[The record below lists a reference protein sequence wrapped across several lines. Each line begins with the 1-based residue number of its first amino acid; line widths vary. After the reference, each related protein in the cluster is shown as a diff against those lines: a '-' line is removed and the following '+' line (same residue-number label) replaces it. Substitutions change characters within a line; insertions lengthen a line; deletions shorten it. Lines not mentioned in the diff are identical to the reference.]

1 MPLRRKPRFDSEAR
15 ETSQGDLPPSE
26 SRRSDA
32 LLRFGTYEVDLRA
45 GELRKS
51 GVKIKIQEKPFQIL
65 VVLLERPGEVV
76 TREELHR
83 RLWPP
88 DTFVDFDGSLNAATN
103 KLREALG
110 DSADNP
116 RFVETLP
123 RRGYRFI
130 APVEKPVQAAAVGS
144 GISYGETPS
153 PQGGAVPFAN
163 TPPMERAA
171 EGVATLRRD
180 HRYRTRFW
188 LSLCAVGAVTIASFL
203 LLPRLW
209 EPSGIARRPPPSGRI
224 MLGVLPFDNYTGDP
238 EQQYFVGGLTEEVIA
253 QLGRLNPER
262 LGVIARTSTA
272 AFGASA
278 RPIAQMGEELGIDYA
293 VEGSVRRENDRV
305 RITVQVIDVRDRTHT
320 WAENYEQ
327 QLSGIL
333 ELQTEIAG
341 FIARSLA
348 LKLLDDGAPQVG
360 VAKTT
365 NAAAYEAYLKGRYFR
380 EQITER
386 GFRKGIEYFERA
398 ISEDS
403 RYARAYS
410 GLAGCYCLLGG
421 HGMEVERPSHVLPRA
436 KEAARRA
443 LELDDSLA
451 EAHGVLGMI
460 ALKFD
465 WDLEEAQRRFRRATE
480 LNPSYAQGFLWYSL
494 YYEVIGQS
502 GEAIAQATRARDLD
516 PLSLAANVNLA
527 QQYHRAGRHDEAAE
541 QLEKALELSPN
552 FWAAHWVLGD
562 VHERRGSYQEAIAA
576 LSKAVLFSDKNPAP
590 LGSLG
595 FVYGLAGQPGPAL
608 EVLADLE
615 KLADERYV
623 SPFNM
628 AIVHL
633 GLGDKEEALEQLE
646 KGYRER
652 SRSMIWLKVDARL
665 RPLNDDPRFQN
676 LLKLLGFST

>member
-1 MPLRRKPRFDSEAR
+1 M
-15 ETSQGDLPPSE
+15 
-26 SRRSDA
+26 SDPHQA
-32 LLRFGTYEVDLRA
+32 FGMVRFGVYEVDLRA
-45 GELRKS
+45 GELRKR
-51 GVKIKIQEKPFQIL
+51 GRKVRLQEKPFQIL
-65 VVLLERPGEVV
+65 VALLERPGEVV

-110 DSADNP
+110 DSAEHP

-130 APVEKPVQAAAVGS
+130 GPVEKPVQAAATAAVGS
-144 GISYGETPS
+144 GISDDLTPS
-153 PQGGAVPFAN
+153 TQSGAALIEGIAPLAH
-163 TPPMERAA
+163 PA
-171 EGVATLRRD
+171 EGVATLSRS
-180 HRYRTRFW
+180 HRYRTPLW
-188 LSLCAVGAVTIASFL
+188 LALSAVGAAVVASYFL
-203 LLPRLW
+203 FPGFW
-209 EPSGIARRPPPSGRI
+209 EPSGSRALPPPSGRI

-238 EQQYFVGGLTEEVIA
+238 EQQYLVGGLTEEVIA

-278 RPIAQMGEELGIDYA
+278 RPIAQMGQELGIDYA

-341 FIARSLA
+341 LITRSLA
-348 LKLLDDGAPQVG
+348 LKLLDDDAPQVG
-360 VAKTT
+360 AAETT
-365 NAAAYEAYLKGRYFR
+365 NEAAYEAYLKGRYFR

-386 GFRKGIEYFERA
+386 GFRKGIEYFDRA
-398 ISEDS
+398 IDEDPD
-403 RYARAYS
+403 YARAYS

-421 HGMEVERPSHVLPRA
+421 HGMELERPSDVLPRA
-436 KEAARRA
+436 KEVAQRA

-494 YYEVIGQS
+494 YYEVTGQS
-502 GEAIAQATRARDLD
+502 EQAVARAARARDLD

-527 QQYHRAGRHDEAAE
+527 QQYYRAGRYDEAAE
-541 QLEKALELSPN
+541 QLDKALELNPN

-562 VHERRGSYQEAIAA
+562 IQERRGSYKEAIAA

-590 LGSLG
+590 LGSRM
-595 FVYGLAGQPGPAL
+595 PGTPLKAAALQNLQSTPPWPATQA
-608 EVLADLE
+608 VAD
-615 KLADERYV
+615 AAFRARRAA
-623 SPFNM
+623 S
-628 AIVHL
+628 A
-633 GLGDKEEALEQLE
+633 GLGSL
-646 KGYRER
+646 
-652 SRSMIWLKVDARL
+652 
-665 RPLNDDPRFQN
+665 
-676 LLKLLGFST
+676 

>member
-1 MPLRRKPRFDSEAR
+1 M
-15 ETSQGDLPPSE
+15 
-26 SRRSDA
+26 
-32 LLRFGTYEVDLRA
+32 LRFGTFEVDLRA

-51 GVKIKIQEKPFQIL
+51 GVKIRIQEKPFQIL
-65 VVLLERPGEVV
+65 EALLEHPGEVV
-76 TREELHR
+76 TREELHQ

-130 APVEKPVQAAAVGS
+130 APVEKPVQAAAGAAVGS
-144 GISYGETPS
+144 EISPGQTPS
-153 PQGGAVPFAN
+153 TKGGAAPFESIS
-163 TPPMERAA
+163 PMKAAA
-171 EGVATLRRD
+171 EGVATRGRAN
-180 HRYRTRFW
+180 RYTTRFW
-188 LSLCAVGAVTIASFL
+188 LTLCVVGVAAVASYL
-203 LLPRLW
+203 LLPRFW
-209 EPSGIARRPPPSGRI
+209 EPSTPPPPSGRV
-224 MLGVLPFDNYTGDP
+224 MLGVLPFENYTGDP

-253 QLGRLNPER
+253 QLGRLNPQR

-272 AFGASA
+272 AFRASA
-278 RPIAQMGEELGIDYA
+278 RPIAQMGEDLGIDYA
-293 VEGSVRRENDRV
+293 VEGSVRREDDRV
-305 RITVQVIDVRDRTHT
+305 RITVQMIDVRDRTHT
-320 WAENYEQ
+320 WVEDYEQ
-327 QLSGIL
+327 VLGGVL

-348 LKLLDDGAPQVG
+348 LKLLDGNIPQAGA
-360 VAKTT
+360 ANTT

-398 ISEDS
+398 IGEDP

-421 HGMEVERPSHVLPRA
+421 HGMEVERPSDVLPRA
-436 KEAARRA
+436 KAVARRA

-494 YYEVIGQS
+494 YYEVTGQS
-502 GEAIAQATRARDLD
+502 GEAIVQATRARDLD
-516 PLSLAANVNLA
+516 PLSLGANVNLA
-527 QQYHRAGRHDEAAE
+527 QQYHRAGLYDKAIE

-562 VHERRGSYQEAIAA
+562 THERKGSYDEATAA
-576 LSKAVLFSDKNPAP
+576 LSKAALFSAKNPAS

-595 FVYGLAGQPGPAL
+595 FVYGRAGQPRMAL
-608 EVLADLE
+608 EVLRDLE
-615 KLADERYV
+615 KLTDERYV

-628 AIVHL
+628 ALIHL
-633 GLGDKEEALEQLE
+633 GLDNKDQAMDWLE

-652 SRSMIWLKVDARL
+652 SRSMIWLNVDARFDPL
-665 RPLNDDPRFQN
+665 REDPRFQD
-676 LLKLLGFST
+676 LRHRIGLRG

>member
-1 MPLRRKPRFDSEAR
+1 M
-15 ETSQGDLPPSE
+15 
-26 SRRSDA
+26 SDPHQA
-32 LLRFGTYEVDLRA
+32 FGMVRFGVYEVDLRA
-45 GELRKS
+45 GELRKR
-51 GVKIKIQEKPFQIL
+51 GRKVRLQEKPFQIL
-65 VVLLERPGEVV
+65 AALLERPGEVV

-110 DSADNP
+110 DSAENP

-130 APVEKPVQAAAVGS
+130 GPVEKPVQAAATAAVGS
-144 GISYGETPS
+144 GISDDPAPS
-153 PQGGAVPFAN
+153 THGGAALIEDAAPLAH
-163 TPPMERAA
+163 AA
-171 EGVATLRRD
+171 EGVATLSRT
-180 HRYRTRFW
+180 HRYRTPLW
-188 LSLCAVGAVTIASFL
+188 LALSAIGAAVVASYFL
-203 LLPRLW
+203 FPGFW
-209 EPSGIARRPPPSGRI
+209 EPSGSRALPPPSGRI

-238 EQQYFVGGLTEEVIA
+238 EQQYLVGGLTEEVIA

-278 RPIAQMGEELGIDYA
+278 RPIAQMGQELGIDYA

-341 FIARSLA
+341 LITRSLA
-348 LKLLDDGAPQVG
+348 LKLLDDDAPQVG
-360 VAKTT
+360 AAETT
-365 NAAAYEAYLKGRYFR
+365 NEAAYEAYLKGRYFR

-386 GFRKGIEYFERA
+386 GFRKGIEYFDRA
-398 ISEDS
+398 IDEDPD
-403 RYARAYS
+403 YARAYS

-421 HGMEVERPSHVLPRA
+421 HGMELERPSDVLPRA
-436 KEAARRA
+436 KEVAQRA

-494 YYEVIGQS
+494 YRGMHLTPDDPTPCGRRLRRPHPRGAIGQRS
-502 GEAIAQATRARDLD
+502 
-516 PLSLAANVNLA
+516 
-527 QQYHRAGRHDEAAE
+527 
-541 QLEKALELSPN
+541 
-552 FWAAHWVLGD
+552 WVL
-562 VHERRGSYQEAIAA
+562 
-576 LSKAVLFSDKNPAP
+576 
-590 LGSLG
+590 
-595 FVYGLAGQPGPAL
+595 
-608 EVLADLE
+608 
-615 KLADERYV
+615 
-623 SPFNM
+623 
-628 AIVHL
+628 
-633 GLGDKEEALEQLE
+633 
-646 KGYRER
+646 
-652 SRSMIWLKVDARL
+652 
-665 RPLNDDPRFQN
+665 
-676 LLKLLGFST
+676 

>member
-1 MPLRRKPRFDSEAR
+1 MLK
-15 ETSQGDLPPSE
+15 
-26 SRRSDA
+26 
-32 LLRFGTYEVDLRA
+32 FGTYEVDLRA

-51 GVKIKIQEKPFQIL
+51 GVKIRIQEKPFQIL
-65 VVLLERPGEVV
+65 AALLERPGEVV
-76 TREELHR
+76 TREELHQ
-83 RLWPP
+83 RLWSP

-116 RFVETLP
+116 RFIETLP

-130 APVEKPVQAAAVGS
+130 ASVEKPVRAAAGAAVGS
-144 GISYGETPS
+144 ETS
-153 PQGGAVPFAN
+153 HDVAPF
-163 TPPMERAA
+163 TPGDAAPPENIPPTERAA
-171 EGVATLRRD
+171 GGVRTPRPA
-180 HRYRTRFW
+180 HRYAPRRS
-188 LSLCAVGAVTIASFL
+188 LALCAVGAAAVASYL

-209 EPSGIARRPPPSGRI
+209 DPSTPSPPSGRV

-238 EQQYFVGGLTEEVIA
+238 EQEYFVGGLTEEVIA
-253 QLGRLNPER
+253 QLGRLNPQR

-272 AFGASA
+272 AFRAST

-293 VEGSVRRENDRV
+293 VEGSVRREDDRV
-305 RITVQVIDVRDRTHT
+305 RITVQMIDVRDRTHT
-320 WAENYEQ
+320 WVEDYEQ
-327 QLSGIL
+327 VLGGVL

-348 LKLLDDGAPQVG
+348 LKLLDGDVPRPGAG
-360 VAKTT
+360 KTT
-365 NAAAYEAYLKGRYFR
+365 NATAYEAYLKGRFFR

-398 ISEDS
+398 IGEDP

-421 HGMEVERPSHVLPRA
+421 HGLEVERPSDVLPRA
-436 KEAARRA
+436 KEVAQRA

-494 YYEVIGQS
+494 YYEVTGQS

-527 QQYHRAGRHDEAAE
+527 QQYYRAELYDQAAE
-541 QLEKALELSPN
+541 QLDKALELNPN

-562 VHERRGSYQEAIAA
+562 VDERKGSYDEATAA
-576 LSKAVLFSDKNPAP
+576 LSKAALFSDNNPAP
-590 LGSLG
+590 LG
-595 FVYGLAGQPGPAL
+595 FVYGQAGQPSQAR
-608 EVLADLE
+608 EVLRDLTR
-615 KLADERYV
+615 LADERYV

-633 GLGDKEEALEQLE
+633 GLGDKDKAMEHLEA
-646 KGYRER
+646 GYRER
-652 SRSMIWLKVDARL
+652 SRSMIWLNVDRRL
-665 RPLNDDPRFQN
+665 RPLYDDPRFQD
-676 LLKLLGFST
+676 LRKRLGFSP

>member
-1 MPLRRKPRFDSEAR
+1 M
-15 ETSQGDLPPSE
+15 DLYGSGPAFPTE
-26 SRRSDA
+26 SVGATLLLLSDA
-32 LLRFGTYEVDLRA
+32 MLRFGTYEVDLRA

-65 VVLLERPGEVV
+65 AALLERPGEVV
-76 TREELHR
+76 TREELHQ

-88 DTFVDFDGSLNAATN
+88 NTFVDFDGSLNAATN

-130 APVEKPVQAAAVGS
+130 ASVERPVQAAASAAVGS
-144 GISYGETPS
+144 GISDGLTPS
-153 PQGGAVPFAN
+153 AKEN
-163 TPPMERAA
+163 TPPMEHAV
-171 EGVATLRRD
+171 EGGATLRRD
-180 HRYRTRFW
+180 HRYKTRFW
-188 LSLCAVGAVTIASFL
+188 LTLCAVGATAVASYFL
-203 LLPRLW
+203 APGLW
-209 EPSGIARRPPPSGRI
+209 EPSGSRTPPPPSGRI
-224 MLGVLPFDNYTGDP
+224 MLGVLPFENYTGDP

-253 QLGRLNPER
+253 QLGRLNPQR
-262 LGVIARTSTA
+262 LGVMARTSTA
-272 AFGASA
+272 AFKASA
-278 RPIAQMGEELGIDYA
+278 RPIAQMGQELGIDYA

-305 RITVQVIDVRDRTHT
+305 RITVQVVDVRDRTHT
-320 WAENYEQ
+320 WVEDYEQ
-327 QLSGIL
+327 QLNGIL
-333 ELQTEIAG
+333 ELQTQIAG
-341 FIARSLA
+341 FITRSLA

-360 VAKTT
+360 AAKTT

-398 ISEDS
+398 IAEDS

-421 HGMEVERPSHVLPRA
+421 HGMEVERPSDVLPRA
-436 KEAARRA
+436 KAVAQRA

-494 YYEVIGQS
+494 YYEVIGQG
-502 GEAIAQATRARDLD
+502 GEAIVQATRARDLD

-576 LSKAVLFSDKNPAP
+576 LSKAALFSDKNPAP

-608 EVLADLE
+608 GVLADLE

-633 GLGDKEEALEQLE
+633 GLGDKEKALEQLE
-646 KGYRER
+646 EGYRQR
-652 SRSMIWLKVDARL
+652 SRSMMWLKVDARL
-665 RPLNDDPRFQN
+665 RSLYDDPGFQS
-676 LLKLLGFST
+676 LLKRLGLST

>member
-1 MPLRRKPRFDSEAR
+1 M
-15 ETSQGDLPPSE
+15 
-26 SRRSDA
+26 
-32 LLRFGTYEVDLRA
+32 LRFGTYEVDLRA

-65 VVLLERPGEVV
+65 AALLERPGEVV
-76 TREELHR
+76 TREELHQ
-83 RLWPP
+83 RLWAP

-130 APVEKPVQAAAVGS
+130 APVEKPVQTASAAAVGS
-144 GISYGETPS
+144 GTAPSLTPS
-153 PQGGAVPFAN
+153 TGGGAAPFGGVPLIQPA
-163 TPPMERAA
+163 E
-171 EGVATLRRD
+171 EGVATAGRA
-180 HRYRTRFW
+180 HRYATRRW
-188 LSLCAVGAVTIASFL
+188 LVLCAVGAAAVASYL
-203 LLPRLW
+203 LLPRFW
-209 EPSGIARRPPPSGRI
+209 KPSTPPPPSGRV

-238 EQQYFVGGLTEEVIA
+238 EQEYFVGGLTEEVIA
-253 QLGRLNPER
+253 QLGRLNPHR

-272 AFGASA
+272 AFRAST

-305 RITVQVIDVRDRTHT
+305 RITVQMIDVRDRTHT
-320 WAENYEQ
+320 WVEDYEQ
-327 QLSGIL
+327 VLGGVL

-348 LKLLDDGAPQVG
+348 LKLLDGDVPQPGA
-360 VAKTT
+360 AKTS

-386 GFRKGIEYFERA
+386 GFRKGIEYFEEA
-398 ISEDS
+398 IGEDP

-421 HGMEVERPSHVLPRA
+421 HGMEVERPSDVLPRA
-436 KEAARRA
+436 KEVAQRA

-502 GEAIAQATRARDLD
+502 REAIAQATRARDLD

-527 QQYHRAGRHDEAAE
+527 QQYYRAELYDEAAE
-541 QLEKALELSPN
+541 QLEKALELNPN
-552 FWAAHWVLGD
+552 FWAAHWVIGD
-562 VHERRGSYQEAIAA
+562 VDERKGSYDEATAA
-576 LSKAVLFSDKNPAP
+576 LSKAALFSDKNPAP

-595 FVYGLAGQPGPAL
+595 FVYGRGGQPSQAR
-608 EVLADLE
+608 EVLRDLE
-615 KLADERYV
+615 KLSAERYV

-633 GLGDKEEALEQLE
+633 GLGDRDKAMEQLE
-646 KGYRER
+646 AGYRER
-652 SRSMIWLKVDARL
+652 SRSMIWLNVDRRL
-665 RPLNDDPRFQN
+665 RPLYGDPRFQN
-676 LLKLLGFST
+676 LLKRLGFQAASTGD

>member
-1 MPLRRKPRFDSEAR
+1 M
-15 ETSQGDLPPSE
+15 
-26 SRRSDA
+26 
-32 LLRFGTYEVDLRA
+32 LRFGTFEVDPRA

-51 GVKIKIQEKPFQIL
+51 GVKVRIQEKPFQIL
-65 VVLLERPGEVV
+65 EALLEHPGEVV
-76 TREELHR
+76 TREELHQ

-130 APVEKPVQAAAVGS
+130 APVEKPAQAAAGAAVGS
-144 GISYGETPS
+144 EISHGLTPS
-153 PQGGAVPFAN
+153 TKGGAAPFEKI
-163 TPPMERAA
+163 PRMEQAA
-171 EGVATLRRD
+171 EGVRTPGRA
-180 HRYRTRFW
+180 HRYATRRW
-188 LSLCAVGAVTIASFL
+188 LTLCAVGAAAVVSYL
-203 LLPRLW
+203 LLPRFW
-209 EPSGIARRPPPSGRI
+209 EPSTPPPPSGRV

-272 AFGASA
+272 AFSASA

-305 RITVQVIDVRDRTHT
+305 RITVQMIDVRDRTHT
-320 WAENYEQ
+320 WVEDYEQ
-327 QLSGIL
+327 VLGGVL

-348 LKLLDDGAPQVG
+348 LKLLDDDAPQAG
-360 VAKTT
+360 AAKTT
-365 NAAAYEAYLKGRYFR
+365 NVAAYEAYLKGRYFR

-398 ISEDS
+398 IGEDP

-421 HGMEVERPSHVLPRA
+421 HGMEVERPSDVLPRA
-436 KEAARRA
+436 KEVAQRA
-443 LELDDSLA
+443 LELDGSLA

-480 LNPSYAQGFLWYSL
+480 LNPSYAQGSLWYSL
-494 YYEVIGQS
+494 YRGMHFTPGYPIS
-502 GEAIAQATRARDLD
+502 C
-516 PLSLAANVNLA
+516 
-527 QQYHRAGRHDEAAE
+527 GR
-541 QLEKALELSPN
+541 L
-552 FWAAHWVLGD
+552 
-562 VHERRGSYQEAIAA
+562 I
-576 LSKAVLFSDKNPAP
+576 
-590 LGSLG
+590 
-595 FVYGLAGQPGPAL
+595 
-608 EVLADLE
+608 
-615 KLADERYV
+615 
-623 SPFNM
+623 
-628 AIVHL
+628 
-633 GLGDKEEALEQLE
+633 
-646 KGYRER
+646 
-652 SRSMIWLKVDARL
+652 RL
-665 RPLNDDPRFQN
+665 PRTCWTI
-676 LLKLLGFST
+676 SE